1 MKNQLFILFVVLFAT
16 QLLHGQI
23 AHVKML
29 GTISAESGNYNFKS
43 NEFPIEIWGNG
54 QLLATHFP
62 DEEGSYEIT
71 LSFGMDYRI
80 RFGNNPWVVKM
91 VDVNLN
97 SMFFPAGDIGFT
109 LQNDISLFRHI
120 PASDFQFLETTPVA
134 VANFDYDSNCMVW
147 DTAHNQ
153 KLTDS
158 IIYTLKNT
166 NQLKSMP

>member
-1 MKNQLFILFVVLFAT
+1 MKNQLFILFLSLFAT
-16 QLLHGQI
+16 SLLQGQM

-29 GTISAESGNYNFKS
+29 GIISAESGEYGFNS
-43 NEFPIEIWGNG
+43 DEFPIEIWGNG
-54 QLLATHFP
+54 NLLTTHFP
-62 DEEGSYEIT
+62 DDNGVYEIT

-97 SMFFPAGDIGFT
+97 TMFFPTGNIGYT
-109 LQNDISLFRHI
+109 LHHDISLFRHL
-120 PASDFQFLETTPVA
+120 PASDFHFLETTPVA
-134 VANFDYDSNCMVW
+134 VANFDYDANCLVW
-147 DTAHNQ
+147 DTAHNK
-153 KLTDS
+153 KLTES